1 MWCLIAQEFIDGDQS
16 AICEWLMLLQ
26 ILKKVVPVKWAEA
39 AGGRL
44 GVKTPNIKNI
54 GLVVCTGQFHLDQRK
69 MIGQHRIRAFFAAV
83 AFFKAESHVH
93 LVRFSVFIAEL
104 LALSIAEHLPAEKLC
119 NLRHLIVQRTVS
131 RHPGF
136 VAIRAKRP
144 PWNTDDA
151 PLSKVLHEI
160 VV

>member
-54 GLVVCTGQFHLDQRK
+54 GVVVCTGQFHLDQRK

-93 LVRFSVFIAEL
+93 LMRFPVFIAEL
-104 LALSIAEHLPAEKLC
+104 LASQRSI
-119 NLRHLIVQRTVS
+119 
-131 RHPGF
+131 F
-136 VAIRAKRP
+136 AICA
-144 PWNTDDA
+144 T
-151 PLSKVLHEI
+151 L
-160 VV
+160 

>member
-1 MWCLIAQEFIDGDQS
+1 MWCLIVQEFIDGDQS
-16 AICEWLMLLQ
+16 ALCEWLMLLQ

-54 GLVVCTGQFHLDQRK
+54 GVVVCTGQFHLDQRK

-93 LVRFSVFIAEL
+93 LMRFPFGPFDSRVPPSGETLQFAPPY
-104 LALSIAEHLPAEKLC
+104 SPAYSFSASGICGHRSEAS
-119 NLRHLIVQRTVS
+119 TM
-131 RHPGF
+131 
-136 VAIRAKRP
+136 
-144 PWNTDDA
+144 
-151 PLSKVLHEI
+151 EY
-160 VV
+160 